1 MYKVVNKYDMARNWI
16 FYIWYI
22 INNSLDFN
30 PIRDFKC
37 ENYTPRVYF
46 FKIHVIICFYS
57 LL

>member
-46 FKIHVIICFYS
+46 FKIHVIICF
-57 LL
+57 